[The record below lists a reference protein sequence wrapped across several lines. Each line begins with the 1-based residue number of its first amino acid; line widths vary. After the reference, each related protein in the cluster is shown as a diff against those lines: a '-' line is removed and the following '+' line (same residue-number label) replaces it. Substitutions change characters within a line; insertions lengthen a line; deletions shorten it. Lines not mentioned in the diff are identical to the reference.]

1 MLTDTVILETT
12 KFPLPLINVGRLSTK
27 LSPANVAY
35 QFSMG
40 RPFSTLEISTLKGGG
55 GGWRGEERARSCTRF
70 QNSLEKS
77 FQMVSFRIMGKNDE
91 INFCFVQQPL
101 QSAVYI

>member
-1 MLTDTVILETT
+1 MILETT

-40 RPFSTLEISTLKGGG
+40 RPFSTLEISTLKGE
-55 GGWRGEERARSCTRF
+55 GGWVEGRGA
-70 QNSLEKS
+70 
-77 FQMVSFRIMGKNDE
+77 GK
-91 INFCFVQQPL
+91 I
-101 QSAVYI
+101 VYPFSKLSGKEFSNGYF